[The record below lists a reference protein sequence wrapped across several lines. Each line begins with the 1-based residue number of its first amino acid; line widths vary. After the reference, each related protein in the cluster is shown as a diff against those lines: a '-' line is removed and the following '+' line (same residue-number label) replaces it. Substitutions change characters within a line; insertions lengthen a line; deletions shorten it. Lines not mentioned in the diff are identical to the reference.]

1 MSALQV
7 CERCGKQPVV
17 GATTTLR
24 RGRFALSSLCAECM
38 AAQNKGNLAIAGGAA
53 LAALALG
60 VGAVLLN
67 QRMSNSAREEAA
79 PGGPFPPSAPG
90 ASPPPPRPSAWGAS
104 RTPTLNAF
112 SRDLSRQAFE
122 GRLDPVVGR
131 DVEIER
137 ITRILAR
144 RTKNNPVLIGDAGV
158 GKTAI
163 VEGLAQ
169 RIARGEVPRAL
180 KGLRILA
187 LTLSGVV
194 AGTKYRGEFEARL
207 QRMLDE
213 LSRARDVIVFID
225 ELHTI
230 VGAGSAEGSTVD
242 AANMLKPAL
251 ARGEIRCIG
260 ATTFDEYRRYIES
273 DEALERRFAPV
284 VIEEPSPAGALDML
298 RASRERYERHHG
310 VRIDER
316 TLAAA
321 VQLSARYI
329 TDRNMPDK
337 AFDVL
342 DEAAALVALRGG
354 GDVTPQ
360 DVARVVSGW
369 TGIPVETVAGAEA
382 ARLLNFESL
391 LRERVVAQDE
401 AVRAVAE
408 CVRRAR
414 AGMKEHRGPMGALL
428 FVGPTGVGKTELA
441 RAAAH
446 VLFGSDDALIRFDM
460 SEFSQAQSATR
471 LVGAP
476 PGYAGHERA
485 GELTEAVRR
494 RPYSVVLFDDID
506 RAHPEV
512 VDLLLQLLD
521 DGRLTDAQSRA
532 VDFRNALVILTANM
546 PSNDFAQAGAQFSNE
561 LINRLDD
568 VVAFH
573 RLSRED
579 IRAVAVRHVKAL
591 TLAAAEQGLTLR
603 VSDAALDA
611 IAAEA
616 DDQRQGARLVRR
628 VIERRLSAPLAKAV
642 LAGTF
647 ASGQTVKADV
657 RPKGELGFEICDTS
671 S

>member
-1 MSALQV
+1 M
-7 CERCGKQPVV
+7 CERCGKQP
-17 GATTTLR
+17 ATGVTPTFKS
-24 RGRFALSSLCAECM
+24 GRVAVTSLCSQCM
-38 AAQNKGNLAIAGGAA
+38 AAQAATNLQWMGGAA

-60 VGAVLLN
+60 VGAAVIGEQL
-67 QRMSNSAREEAA
+67 QRSRRDDIGS
-79 PGGPFPPSAPG
+79 PVTP
-90 ASPPPPRPSAWGAS
+90 ASPPPPRTAGFPNYG
-104 RTPTLNAF
+104 RTPTLNSF
-112 SRDLSRQAFE
+112 SRDLSRQALE

-131 DVEIER
+131 DVEIDR
-137 ITRILAR
+137 IVRILAR

-169 RIARGEVPRAL
+169 RIVRGDVPRTL
-180 KGLRILA
+180 QGKRILA
-187 LTLSGVV
+187 LTLAGVV

-207 QRMLDE
+207 HRMLEE
-213 LSRARDVIVFID
+213 LSRANDVIVFID

-284 VIEEPSPAGALDML
+284 VIEEPSPDNALQML
-298 RASRERYERHHG
+298 RGTRSRYERHHG
-310 VRIDER
+310 VKIADA

-321 VQLSARYI
+321 VTLSARYI
-329 TDRNMPDK
+329 SDRNLPDK

-342 DEAAALVALRGG
+342 DEASALVSLRGG
-354 GDVTPQ
+354 TDVGPE
-360 DVARVVSGW
+360 DVARVVAGW
-369 TGIPVETVAGAEA
+369 TGIPVEAVAGSEA
-382 ARLLNFESL
+382 ARLLNFEAL
-391 LRERVVAQDE
+391 LRERVVGQDE

-408 CVRRAR
+408 SVRRGR

-428 FVGPTGVGKTELA
+428 FIGPSGVGKTELA
-441 RAAAH
+441 RATAAA
-446 VLFGSDDALIRFDM
+446 LFGSDEALLRYDM

-476 PGYAGHERA
+476 RGYAGHERA

-494 RPYSVVLFDDID
+494 RPYSVVLFDDVD

-512 VDLLLQLLD
+512 LDLLLQLLD
-521 DGRLTDAQSRA
+521 DGRLTDSNSRA
-532 VDFRNALVILTANM
+532 VDFRNALIILTANA
-546 PSNDFAQAGAQFSNE
+546 PAGGDFAQLGAQFSHE

-568 VVAFH
+568 AVVFH
-573 RLSRED
+573 RLGRED
-579 IRAVAVRHVKAL
+579 IRAIAARQVANVAA
-591 TLAAAEQGLTLR
+591 AAAEQGIAVQ

-616 DDQRQGARLVRR
+616 DDQRQGARLIRR

-647 ASGQTVKADV
+647 VRGQSVRIDV
-657 RPKGELGFEICDTS
+657 APRGELELQPCDTS